1 MHFGEGKKK
10 ALLPVKGRSESEVY
24 PEVLLRNR
32 ELGYSGEILEG
43 KVVGGKKGNFWWLG
57 KDVGFVSTPILVGCD
72 DWQKKKKRVP
82 DWISHLSS
90 FLSGFCS
97 ILCLF

>member
-24 PEVLLRNR
+24 PEVSLRNR

-57 KDVGFVSTPILVGCD
+57 KDVGFVSTPILVECD
-72 DWQKKKKRVP
+72 DWRKKEFLTGFH
-82 DWISHLSS
+82 IYHLFYLGFALFCVS
-90 FLSGFCS
+90 FN
-97 ILCLF
+97 